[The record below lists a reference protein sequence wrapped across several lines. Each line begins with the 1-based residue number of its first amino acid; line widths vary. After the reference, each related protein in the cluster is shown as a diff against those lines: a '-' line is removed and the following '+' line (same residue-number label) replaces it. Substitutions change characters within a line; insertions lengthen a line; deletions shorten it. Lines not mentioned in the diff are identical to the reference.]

1 MATARNIIKKSMQ
14 KVGIITRNQEPEA
27 DETNDALDQLNA
39 LLLSWSNESLMI
51 YVRNRQTFNLVGGQG
66 AYTIGTGQNFN
77 TPRPIQI
84 LDAMS
89 STGDV
94 FSPIAIVSD
103 EIFIEGQ
110 TMPNQQGI
118 ASMLNYDNNYPT
130 GTIRLWPIP
139 SSADQLTL
147 LMEAPLTQFGLDD
160 EVDLPPG
167 WERMII
173 YNLAIELSPDYGQA
187 VTPEL
192 LELARD
198 AKALVA
204 RSVTKARNMDSP
216 FNVGKGFNIWSGQY
230 Q

>member
-1 MATARNIIKKSMQ
+1 MQ
-14 KVGIITRNQEPEA
+14 KLGVITRNQEPEA

-51 YVRNRQTFNLVGGQG
+51 YVRNRQTFNLVAGQG

-94 FSPIAIVSD
+94 FSPINIVSD
-103 EIFIEGQ
+103 EIFIESQ
-110 TMPNQQGI
+110 SLPNQQGVPT
-118 ASMLNYDNNYPT
+118 MLNYDNNYPV

-139 SSADQLTL
+139 AAADKLTL
-147 LMEAPLTQFGLDD
+147 LMEASLTQFELDD

-173 YNLAIELSPDYGQA
+173 YNLAIELAPDYGQQ
-187 VTPEL
+187 VSPEL

-204 RSVTKARNMDSP
+204 RAVTKARSMDSP
-216 FNVGKGFNIWSGQY
+216 YNVGQGFNIWSGYY